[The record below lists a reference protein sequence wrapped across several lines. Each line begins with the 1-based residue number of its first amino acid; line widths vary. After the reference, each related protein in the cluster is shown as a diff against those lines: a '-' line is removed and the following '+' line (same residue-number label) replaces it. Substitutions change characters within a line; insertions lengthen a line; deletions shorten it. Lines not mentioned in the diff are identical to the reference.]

1 MRYMCLIHH
10 EQSRFGEMTAEE
22 LDAMRL
28 DNAAFDDR
36 LIEEGRLVIA
46 QALRP
51 ARTGR
56 AVRVR
61 NRKVQ
66 IPDGPFAETKEE
78 LIGFLLIEAANLDE
92 AVRIASGSPLAR
104 TGTIEVR
111 EAYEGRDDI

>member
-1 MRYMCLIHH
+1 MCLIHH

-36 LIEEGRLVIA
+36 LIEEGKLVLA

-51 ARTGR
+51 ARTAR
-56 AVRVR
+56 NIRVR
-61 NRKVQ
+61 GRKVQ
-66 IPDGPFAETKEE
+66 ITDGPFAESKEE
-78 LIGFLLIEAANLDE
+78 LIGFLLIEAADLDE
-92 AVRIASGSPLAR
+92 AVRIASESPLAR